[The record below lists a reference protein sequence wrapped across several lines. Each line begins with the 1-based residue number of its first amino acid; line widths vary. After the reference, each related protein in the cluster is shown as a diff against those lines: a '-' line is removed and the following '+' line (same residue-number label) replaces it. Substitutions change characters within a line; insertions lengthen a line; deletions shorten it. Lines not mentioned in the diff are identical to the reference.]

1 MDKIETIAKE
11 ILVDVCE
18 SEEILNNPDMDLFET
33 NFLDSFA
40 MLDIV
45 VEIEEKFDIKVKP
58 RDISKEKLKSINN
71 FTKFLN
77 EYIG

>member
-1 MDKIETIAKE
+1 MGKIETTAKE

-18 SEEILNNPDMDLFET
+18 SDEILNSPDMDLFET

-45 VEIEEKFDIKVKP
+45 VEIEEKFNIKVNP
-58 RDISKEKLKSINN
+58 RDISKDKLKSINS
-71 FTKFLN
+71 FTKFLK
-77 EYIG
+77 EYIK